1 VSVAAFIASQGTEH
15 DVPHA
20 VACRALSVSRSG
32 FSRWRDRA
40 PTRRADRRPR
50 LTATV
55 RKVFDDSGGTHGS
68 PRIGI
73 ELRTQDRQVSDNTTA
88 LLMAEQASP
97 VG

>member
-1 VSVAAFIASQGTEH
+1 MTCRTGGLPGPERL
-15 DVPHA
+15 A
-20 VACRALSVSRSG
+20 VG

-73 ELRTQDRQVSDNTTA
+73 ELRAQDRQVSDNTTA